1 MIYSAF
7 TKIFWGFLLVFLD
20 IRLFM
25 PIDIFADPIG
35 YFLIFSGVQIMVKDF
50 PIGRKAKYL
59 SIVLSIFSIPTIFY
73 EKVDVGVG
81 EFISYFNWYLSALG
95 LAHYILIFFVFQL
108 IVEIAKRSENE
119 ELIRR
124 SSTTFTAFFIV
135 TFVIYLWTTFAINL
149 PMHSNWVISVSTS
162 LLIIGFIMGIVFLT
176 LLWSTRNV
184 RIEM

>member
-25 PIDIFADPIG
+25 PIDLFADPIG
-35 YFLIFSGVQIMVKDF
+35 YFLIFSGVHLLVNDF

-59 SIVLSIFSIPTIFY
+59 SITLSILSIPTLFY
-73 EKVDVGVG
+73 DKVDAGVG
-81 EFISYFNWYLSALG
+81 EYFSYLNWYLSALG

-108 IVEIAKRSENE
+108 IVEIANRSKNEN
-119 ELIRR
+119 LIRR
-124 SSTTFTAFFIV
+124 SSTTFIAFFIV

-149 PMHSNWVISVSTS
+149 PMHSNWVISVSTL
-162 LLIIGFIMGIVFLT
+162 LLIIGFIMGILFLT

-184 RIEM
+184 RI